1 MSCHFHML
9 RKRRAAEA
17 ARKAA
22 EEARQAAA
30 VPHDKEEVDAEPEAA
45 PKAARGRRKGDA

>member
-30 VPHDKEEVDAEPEAA
+30 VPHDKEVDAEPEAA
-45 PKAARGRRKGDA
+45 LKAARGRRKGDKK